1 MRGASFIGAPFES
14 CNQRLEQCGS
24 DYQEALRHILQEAER
39 TSLLVEKL
47 LSLARA
53 DAGGE
58 SLEIRRLELGE
69 TVRQVALDWH
79 GVMTAHRLQ
88 FTENLT
94 TREVPIA
101 GDRTAMCRLLNIL
114 LDNAVKYT
122 PQPGSVDLQLDTD
135 GEKARI
141 SVVDTG
147 IGINEEDRSRI
158 FERFYR
164 TDKARSRESGG
175 LVLDC
180 QSPTGS

>member
-1 MRGASFIGAPFES
+1 M
-14 CNQRLEQCGS
+14 
-24 DYQEALRHILQEAER
+24 ALRSNHVTNASNSADR
-39 TSLLVEKL
+39 TIRKLFATFFRRRKGLHCWWKKL

-147 IGINEEDRSRI
+147 IGISEEDRSRI

-164 TDKARSRESGG
+164 ADKARSRESGG